1 MTLPTAKPNQP
12 RIAPCA
18 AMDCRA
24 CEFRSLTFCAGLH
37 NQEIGELSSIVT
49 RLRIEP
55 QQIVFQE
62 GDAVE
67 HVFNVTSG
75 VVKLYKL
82 LLDGRRQIT
91 GFLLPGDFLGLADKD
106 HYTCTAE
113 AVGAATLCRFERSA
127 LDDLVQRQSCLEG
140 HLLDRARAE
149 LADGRSQLLLLGHK
163 TARERVASFILT
175 QSARAVQR
183 GLSASPVETPMRRV
197 DIADHL
203 GLTTE
208 TVSRT
213 LTGLTADG
221 MIGVEAGRRIIIRE
235 TDQLAA
241 LAAGHKFH
249 KFIKN

>member
-1 MTLPTAKPNQP
+1 MLSKTPSQKLPASM
-12 RIAPCA
+12 CA
-18 AMDCRA
+18 ACGAQLLSMCASLDRA
-24 CEFRSLTFCAGLH
+24 GRDELEALLEPVSLASGDVLFEEGAPATRSFNL
-37 NQEIGELSSIVT
+37 
-49 RLRIEP
+49 IE
-55 QQIVFQE
+55 
-62 GDAVE
+62 GCL
-67 HVFNVTSG
+67 
-75 VVKLYKL
+75 KLYKL
-82 LLDGRRQIT
+82 LPDGRRLVT
-91 GFLLPGDFLGLADKD
+91 DFLYPGDFLGLADKD

>member
-1 MTLPTAKPNQP
+1 MNALLSKTPSQKLPASM
-12 RIAPCA
+12 CA
-18 AMDCRA
+18 ACGAQLLSMCASLDRA
-24 CEFRSLTFCAGLH
+24 GRDVLEALLEPVSLASGDVLFEEGAPATRSFNL
-37 NQEIGELSSIVT
+37 
-49 RLRIEP
+49 IE
-55 QQIVFQE
+55 
-62 GDAVE
+62 GCL
-67 HVFNVTSG
+67 
-75 VVKLYKL
+75 KLYKL
-82 LLDGRRQIT
+82 LPDGRRLVT
-91 GFLLPGDFLGLADKD
+91 DFLYPGDFLGLADKD

>member
-1 MTLPTAKPNQP
+1 MNALLSKTPSQKLPASM
-12 RIAPCA
+12 CA
-18 AMDCRA
+18 ACGAQLLSMCASLDRA
-24 CEFRSLTFCAGLH
+24 GRDELEALLEPVSLASGDVLFEEGAPATRSFNL
-37 NQEIGELSSIVT
+37 
-49 RLRIEP
+49 IE
-55 QQIVFQE
+55 
-62 GDAVE
+62 GCL
-67 HVFNVTSG
+67 
-75 VVKLYKL
+75 KLYKL
-82 LLDGRRQIT
+82 LPDGRRLVT
-91 GFLLPGDFLGLADKD
+91 DFLYPGDFLGLADKD

>member
-1 MTLPTAKPNQP
+1 MKKRCLMIGAGGMARSWIRRFLPNFS
-12 RIAPCA
+12 
-18 AMDCRA
+18 D
-24 CEFRSLTFCAGLH
+24 
-37 NQEIGELSSIVT
+37 
-49 RLRIEP
+49 RIE
-55 QQIVFQE
+55 IV
-62 GDAVE
+62 GLVDIDP
-67 HVFNVTSG
+67 G
-75 VVKLYKL
+75 VLEE
-82 LLDGRRQIT
+82 QS
-91 GFLLPGDFLGLADKD
+91 DFLGLADKD

-183 GLSASPVETPMRRV
+183 GLSASPVETPMRRA

-213 LTGLTADG
+213 LTNLTNDGL
-221 MIGVEAGRRIIIRE
+221 IGVEAGRRIIIRDAV
-235 TDQLAA
+235 TLAA
-241 LAAGHKFH
+241 LAAGHEAA
-249 KFIKN
+249 